1 MHGTP
6 LHYRNVVRRGLG
18 SAVERA
24 GLSASRQLRFHD
36 LRHTFA
42 SLLIAEGADV
52 VFVSR
57 KLGHASVKTTLD
69 VYAHLFD
76 AAEHGQRFRA
86 ALETAFGKV
95 VESSSGN

>member
-1 MHGTP
+1 VP
-6 LHYRNVVRRGLG
+6 R
-18 SAVERA
+18 
-24 GLSASRQLRFHD
+24 LRFHD

-76 AAEHGQRFRA
+76 AAEHGQRFRE
-86 ALETAFGKV
+86 ALESAFGKI
-95 VESSSGN
+95 VESSGGNGREPARAVAGGQIMAFSQEGTSGN

>member
-1 MHGTP
+1 MTP
-6 LHYRNVVRRGLG
+6 R
-18 SAVERA
+18 
-24 GLSASRQLRFHD
+24 LRFHD

-52 VFVSR
+52 VFASR

-76 AAEHGQRFRA
+76 AVEHGRRA
-86 ALETAFGKV
+86 REALEAAFGKI
-95 VESSSGN
+95 VESSGENARESAGLL